1 MNVVVLGLGSNR
13 NFDGFSSV
21 DLLKKAVLHMN
32 RILSESV
39 YSSVYRT
46 KAMYVENQ
54 SDFYN
59 MVMLGTLSDEYT
71 PHKLLEYIHRV
82 ESLLGRNRAKEIRFG
97 PRSIDIDIEF
107 FGDSEIN
114 DSDLQI
120 PHPRLYER
128 AFVLKPLLEI
138 LPKCSDVLKGKNLK
152 KIETDFKDL
161 SSDDVKL
168 FIRSAEI
175 FS

>member
-13 NFDGFSSV
+13 NFDRFSSV

-46 KAMYVENQ
+46 KAMYVEDQ

-71 PHKLLEYIHRV
+71 PHWLLEYIHRV
-82 ESLLGRNRAKEIRFG
+82 ESLLGRNRSKEIRFG

-138 LPKCSDVLKGKNLK
+138 LPKCSDVLKGEKLK

-161 SSDDVKL
+161 SSDDVRF
-168 FIRSAEI
+168 FISSAEF

>member
-1 MNVVVLGLGSNR
+1 M
-13 NFDGFSSV
+13 
-21 DLLKKAVLHMN
+21 
-32 RILSESV
+32 
-39 YSSVYRT
+39 
-46 KAMYVENQ
+46 
-54 SDFYN
+54 
-59 MVMLGTLSDEYT
+59 
-71 PHKLLEYIHRV
+71 
-82 ESLLGRNRAKEIRFG
+82 GRNRAKEIRFG

-168 FIRSAEI
+168 FISSAEI